1 MRYTDSANYM
11 TSIADFGVLPVVV
24 NLPGR
29 IAQMQ
34 LCEFC
39 DVIPGNVV
47 QQYADLVGRVIYRP
61 VRPR

>member
-1 MRYTDSANYM
+1 M